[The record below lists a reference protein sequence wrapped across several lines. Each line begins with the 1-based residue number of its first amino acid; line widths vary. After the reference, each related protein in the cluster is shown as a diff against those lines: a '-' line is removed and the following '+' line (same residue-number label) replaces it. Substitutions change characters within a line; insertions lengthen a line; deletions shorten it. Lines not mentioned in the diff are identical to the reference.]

1 MKSLAVAL
9 IALLALAAVPRPAW
23 ADDTLH
29 VTASFAGGIEVFENV
44 AKFGGIYDAEHVK
57 VDKSYSGSGSI
68 CVQLAATGK
77 VDVCA
82 TSIEP
87 TILGYDKGVRLQMF
101 LSRIHDYEFVLAV
114 LADSPI
120 KTLADF
126 RGKDIGQPS
135 IGDVSEVATNDML
148 QGAGLKKSDYT
159 YVPVGVGGQ
168 ALAALTGHKVDAIS
182 TSATALGT
190 EAAVA
195 HLNFRI
201 FRDPLLDNI
210 PDSGFEARPDVI
222 AAKGDLIKRYV
233 RAIIKAA
240 ILIRENPQVAARYA
254 LMGEN
259 VGTAITPEALKTET
273 AELISLQS
281 HFMGVNPFDP
291 HLGQNPVRA
300 LELYCRFLHDTG
312 WTSTLVPASA
322 IVTNQFIAYG
332 NDFDK
337 KAWIA
342 EVKKMR

>member
-1 MKSLAVAL
+1 MKCLAVAL
-9 IALLALAAVPRPAW
+9 IALLAVAALPRPAI

-29 VTASFAGGIEVFENV
+29 VVASFAGGIEVFENV
-44 AKFGGIYDAEHVK
+44 AKYGGIYDAEHVK

-77 VDVCA
+77 ADVCA

-126 RGKDIGQPS
+126 HGKDIGQPS

-168 ALAALTGHKVDAIS
+168 ALVALTSHKVDGIS

-195 HLNFRI
+195 HLKFRI

-281 HFMGVNPFDP
+281 HFMGVDPFDP
-291 HLGQNPVRA
+291 RLGENPVRS
-300 LELYCRFLHDTG
+300 LELYDKFLYENG
-312 WTSTLVPASA
+312 WTSTLVPAAA

>member
-1 MKSLAVAL
+1 MKSFAAAL
-9 IALLALAAVPRPAW
+9 IALTAFAVVPRPAS

-29 VTASFAGGIEVFENV
+29 VVASFAGGIEVFENV
-44 AKFGGIYDAEHVK
+44 AKYAGLYDAEHVK
-57 VDKSYSGSGSI
+57 VEKTYSGSGSI

-77 VDVCA
+77 ADICA

-87 TILGYDKGVRLQMF
+87 TILGYDKGIRLQMF

-114 LADSPI
+114 PAESPI

-126 RGKDIGQPS
+126 RGKQIGEPS
-135 IGDVSEVATNDML
+135 VGDVSEVATNDQL

-159 YVPVGVGGQ
+159 YVPIGVGGQ
-168 ALAALTGHKVDAIS
+168 ALAALAAHKVDAFT

-195 HLNFRI
+195 HLKFRL
-201 FRDPLLDNI
+201 FRDPLLDDI

-222 AAKGDLIKRYV
+222 AAKGDMIKRYV
-233 RAIIKAA
+233 RAIVKAA

-281 HFMGVNPFDP
+281 HFMGVDPFNPR
-291 HLGQNPVRA
+291 LGEIPRRA
-300 LELYCRFLHDTG
+300 LERYCRFLHDTG
-312 WTSTLVPASA
+312 WTSTLVPAAS
-322 IVTNQFIAYG
+322 IVTNQFIAYA

-342 EVKKMR
+342 EVKRMH